1 MRWVKLHA
9 TLHRHIA
16 FRRQSP
22 GSRLVFYTCLEIAGD
37 LEQEG
42 ALFVRG
48 AGPMTVAEIAV
59 ECGVSEAHTLKGLE
73 SMVSIG
79 FMARRP
85 DGAYLIEKWDEKTAP
100 SDPTAAERK
109 QRSRAKS
116 RVTPVVT
123 NRDMSRVH
131 THSQEEEVEEEV
143 DSVTEV
149 TAPAW
154 VSEVTESV
162 RSIKLREL
170 RSLSADERFTLARY
184 HALRFAG
191 CTKSEPTNRRK
202 AVALATSLV
211 NLSDRISRNADRAD
225 LTVDEY
231 VALAARLAERSQ
243 VLLHT
248 AMDVLPEIEL
258 EATA

>member
-1 MRWVKLHA
+1 M
-9 TLHRHIA
+9 
-16 FRRQSP
+16 
-22 GSRLVFYTCLEIAGD
+22 FYTCLEIAGD
-37 LEQEG
+37 LDQTG

-48 AGPMTVAEIAV
+48 AGPMTVGEIAV

-73 SMVSIG
+73 SMIAIG

-100 SDPTAAERK
+100 EPSTERVRK
-109 QRSRAKS
+109 HRKERSGNVS
-116 RVTPVVT
+116 SNGVTERSGNVA
-123 NRDMSRVH
+123 
-131 THSQEEEVEEEV
+131 EEEVEVEV
-143 DSVTEV
+143 DSVTKV
-149 TAPAW
+149 TAW
-154 VSEVTESV
+154 TGEITEAV
-162 RSIKLREL
+162 RVLKTREL
-170 RSLSADERFTLARY
+170 RSLSAEERFTLARY
-184 HALRFAG
+184 HAFRFAG